1 MKKTFSILLCLLTF
15 TVFAQIDRSQQPQPG
30 PAPVIQLGEP
40 ERFTLNNGL
49 TVLIVENNKL
59 PRAAV
64 SLSLDNSPIAEGEL
78 AGVSAMT
85 AALLGKGSATIDK
98 DSFNEEVDFMGATI
112 NFGSQSASASSLSR
126 YFGRVLELMADA
138 ALHPNFTQEEFD
150 KEKDILL
157 DGIKSGEKSVTTAAR
172 RVENLLAYGKDH
184 PYGEYVS
191 KESVERVKLADVD
204 AFYKRYFLPNNAY
217 LVIVGDVDAG
227 NLKKQVKKLFGKWK
241 KKNLSTD
248 PIPDVTNVSTTQI
261 DFVNMPNA
269 VQTEVTVQNTVSLR
283 KKDADYFPLLI
294 ANGILGGGGEA
305 RLFLNLREDKGYTYG
320 SYSSMGNN
328 KYTASRFRASA
339 SVRNAVVD
347 SAVVELLYEIDR
359 MKKEVVS
366 DEELN
371 RAKAKYVGSFVR
383 AVEQP
388 STVAAYALEIETE
401 GLPDD
406 FYTTYLE
413 SVNNVTKEDIQRV
426 AQKYF
431 LVDQARIVVTG
442 KASEVLDNL
451 EKVQFNESDIS
462 VSYYDKYG
470 NVIDRPASFELP
482 DGVSAQSILVDYI
495 DAIGGQDAINAIR
508 SLEVSYNANFMGNEL
523 EAISINTAEEQKQIV
538 KMGGN
543 VLATVIVNASGAK
556 VEQMGNSMD
565 LPPEMAADMQAI
577 IGIIPELK
585 MMENESITVSG
596 IEEIDGQSAY
606 ALEMKGQS
614 TTTTTYYAVES
625 GLKLKQTTVTEIMG
639 QTQTQDSNY
648 NDYKRFGSLLIPS
661 STSVPLGPQSVD
673 ATLGYVKINGKAVDT
688 E

>member
-1 MKKTFSILLCLLTF
+1 MKKTFSILLFLLTF

-227 NLKKQVKKLFGKWK
+227 DLKKQVKKLFGKWK

-431 LVDQARIVVTG
+431 LVDQARVVVTG

-470 NVIDRPASFELP
+470 NIIDRPASFELP
-482 DGVSAQSILVDYI
+482 DGVSAQSILADYI

-565 LPPEMAADMQAI
+565 LPPEMAADMQAV

-625 GLKLKQTTVTEIMG
+625 GLKLKQTTVTEMMG

-673 ATLGYVKINGKAVDT
+673 ATLGYVKINGEAVDT

>member
-1 MKKTFSILLCLLTF
+1 MKKTFSILLLLLTF

-40 ERFTLNNGL
+40 ERFILNNGL

-172 RVENLLAYGKDH
+172 RVENLLAYGKNH

-227 NLKKQVKKLFGKWK
+227 DLKKQVKKLFGKWK

-320 SYSSMGNN
+320 SYSTMGNN

-388 STVAAYALEIETE
+388 STVAAYALEIESE

-431 LVDQARIVVTG
+431 LVDQARVIVTG

-482 DGVSAQSILVDYI
+482 DGVSAQSILADYI

-565 LPPEMAADMQAI
+565 LPPEMAADMQAV

-625 GLKLKQTTVTEIMG
+625 GLKLKQTTVTEMMG

-673 ATLGYVKINGKAVDT
+673 ATLGYVKINGEAVDT

>member
-227 NLKKQVKKLFGKWK
+227 DLKKQVKKLFGKWK

-413 SVNNVTKEDIQRV
+413 SINNVTKEDIQRV

-470 NVIDRPASFELP
+470 NVIDRPASFELA
-482 DGVSAQSILVDYI
+482 DGVSAQSILADYI

-565 LPPEMAADMQAI
+565 LPPEMAADMQAV

-625 GLKLKQTTVTEIMG
+625 GLKLKQTTVTEMMG

-673 ATLGYVKINGKAVDT
+673 ATLGYVKINGEAVDT

>member
-1 MKKTFSILLCLLTF
+1 MKKILFILTLLLTF
-15 TVFAQIDRSQQPQPG
+15 PAFAQVDRSQQPQPG

-40 ERFTLNNGL
+40 ERFTLKNGL
-49 TVLIVENNKL
+49 SVLIVENNKL
-59 PRAAV
+59 PRASV
-64 SLSLDNSPIAEGEL
+64 SLTLDNPPIAEGEM

-85 AALLGKGSATIDK
+85 AALLGKGSKKIDK
-98 DSFNEEVDFMGATI
+98 DSFNEEVDFMGASI

-126 YFGRVLELMADA
+126 YFNRVLELMSEA
-138 ALHPNFTQEEFD
+138 ALNPNFTQEEFD
-150 KEKDILL
+150 KERDIIL
-157 DGIKSGEKSVTTAAR
+157 DGIKSSEKSVTSAAR
-172 RVENLLAYGKDH
+172 RVENLLAYGKNH

-191 KESVERVKLADVD
+191 KESVEKISLADVK

-217 LVIVGDVDAG
+217 LIIVGDVDAQG
-227 NLKKQVKKLFGKWK
+227 LKEQVKKLFGKWK
-241 KKNLSTD
+241 KKDFPND
-248 PIPDVTNVSTTQI
+248 NIPEVNNVSSTQI

-269 VQTEVTVQNTVSLR
+269 VQTEVSVQNTVSLR

-320 SYSSMGNN
+320 SYSRMGNN
-328 KYTASRFRASA
+328 KYTNSRFRASA

-347 SAVVELLYEIDR
+347 SAVVELLYEINR
-359 MKKEVVS
+359 MKNEMVS
-366 DEELN
+366 DEELS

-383 AVEQP
+383 AVERP
-388 STVAAYALEIETE
+388 STVASYALEIETE
-401 GLPDD
+401 DLPDD

-413 SVNNVTKEDIQRV
+413 SVNSVTKEDIQRV

-431 LVDQARIVVTG
+431 LVDQARVVVTG

-451 EKVQFNESDIS
+451 EKVQFNGN
-462 VSYYDKYG
+462 VVPVNYYDKYG

-482 DGVSAQSILVDYI
+482 DGVSAQTILANYI
-495 DAIGGQDAINAIR
+495 DAIGGLDALNAIQT
-508 SLEVSYNANFMGNEL
+508 LEVSYNSNFMGNAL
-523 EAISINTAEEQKQIV
+523 EATSINTADEQKQII

-556 VEQMGNSMD
+556 VEQMGNNMD
-565 LPPEMAADMQAI
+565 LPPEMAADMQAA
-577 IGIIPELK
+577 IGIVPELK
-585 MMENESITVSG
+585 MMENENVTVTG
-596 IEEIDGQSAY
+596 TEEVDGQNAY

-625 GLKLKQTTVTEIMG
+625 GLKLKQTTVTEMMG
-639 QTQTQDSNY
+639 QTQTQETTYGNY
-648 NDYKRFGSLLIPS
+648 KSFGSLLIP
-661 STSVPLGPQSVD
+661 TTTTVPLGPQTVD
-673 ATLGYVKINGKAVDT
+673 ATIGDVKINGETVGA

>member
-1 MKKTFSILLCLLTF
+1 MKKTFSILLFLLTF

-227 NLKKQVKKLFGKWK
+227 DLKKQVKKLFGKWK

-431 LVDQARIVVTG
+431 LLDQARVVVTG

-482 DGVSAQSILVDYI
+482 DGVSAQSILADYI

-565 LPPEMAADMQAI
+565 LPPEMAADMQAV

-625 GLKLKQTTVTEIMG
+625 GLKLKQTTVTEMMG

-673 ATLGYVKINGKAVDT
+673 ATLGYVKINGEAVDT

>member
-1 MKKTFSILLCLLTF
+1 MKKTFSILLFLLTF

-227 NLKKQVKKLFGKWK
+227 DLKKQVKKLFGKWK

-431 LVDQARIVVTG
+431 LVDQARVVVTG

-482 DGVSAQSILVDYI
+482 DGVSAQSILADYI

-565 LPPEMAADMQAI
+565 LPPEMSADMQAVV
-577 IGIIPELK
+577 GIIPELK

-606 ALEMKGQS
+606 TLEMKGQS

-625 GLKLKQTTVTEIMG
+625 GLKLKQTTVTEMMG

-673 ATLGYVKINGKAVDT
+673 ATLGYVKINGEAVDT

>member
-1 MKKTFSILLCLLTF
+1 MKKTFSILLLLLTF
-15 TVFAQIDRSQQPQPG
+15 TAFAQLDRSQQPQPG

-40 ERFTLNNGL
+40 ERFTLKNGL

-64 SLSLDNSPIAEGEL
+64 SLSLDNAPIAEGEL
-78 AGVSAMT
+78 AGVSSMT
-85 AALLGKGSATIDK
+85 AALLGKGSTTIDK

-138 ALHPNFTQEEFD
+138 ALHPNFIQDEFD
-150 KEKDILL
+150 KERDIVL
-157 DGIKSGEKSVTTAAR
+157 DGIKSSEKSVTTAAR

-184 PYGEYVS
+184 PYGEFVS
-191 KESVERVKLADVD
+191 KESVERVSLADVD

-227 NLKKQVKKLFGKWK
+227 DLKKQVKKLFGKWK
-241 KKNLSTD
+241 KGDLSTD
-248 PIPDVTNVSTTQI
+248 AVPEVSNVSSTQI

-269 VQTEVTVQNTVSLR
+269 VQTEVSVQNTVSLR

-320 SYSSMGNN
+320 SYSRMGNN

-431 LVDQARIVVTG
+431 LVDQARVVVTG

-482 DGVSAQSILVDYI
+482 DGVSAQSILADYI
-495 DAIGGQDAINAIR
+495 DVIGGQDAINAIR

-565 LPPEMAADMQAI
+565 LPPEMAADMQAV

-625 GLKLKQTTVTEIMG
+625 GLKLKQTTVTEMMG

-648 NDYKRFGSLLIPS
+648 NDYKRFGSLLIPT
-661 STSVPLGPQSVD
+661 STSVPLGPQSVG
-673 ATLGYVKINGKAVDT
+673 ATLGTVKINGETVNP

>member
-1 MKKTFSILLCLLTF
+1 MKKTFSILLLLLTF
-15 TVFAQIDRSQQPQPG
+15 TAFAQLDRSQQPQPG

-40 ERFTLNNGL
+40 ERFTLKNGL

-64 SLSLDNSPIAEGEL
+64 SLSLDNAPIAEGEL
-78 AGVSAMT
+78 AGVSSMT
-85 AALLGKGSATIDK
+85 AALLGKGSTTIDK

-138 ALHPNFTQEEFD
+138 ALHPNFIQDEFD
-150 KEKDILL
+150 KERDIVL
-157 DGIKSGEKSVTTAAR
+157 DGIKSSEKSVTTAAR

-184 PYGEYVS
+184 PYGEFVS
-191 KESVERVKLADVD
+191 KESVERVSLADVD

-227 NLKKQVKKLFGKWK
+227 DLKKQVKKLFGKWK
-241 KKNLSTD
+241 KGDLSTD
-248 PIPDVTNVSTTQI
+248 AVPEVSNVSSTQI

-269 VQTEVTVQNTVSLR
+269 VQTEVSVQNTVSLR

-320 SYSSMGNN
+320 SYSRMGNN

-401 GLPDD
+401 NLTDD

-413 SVNNVTKEDIQRV
+413 SINNVTKEDIQRV

-431 LVDQARIVVTG
+431 LVDQARVVVTG

-451 EKVQFNESDIS
+451 EKVQFNGSAIP

-482 DGVSAQSILVDYI
+482 DGVSAQSILANYI
-495 DAIGGQDAINAIR
+495 NAIGGQDAINAIR
-508 SLEVSYNANFMGNEL
+508 SLEVSYNANFMGSEL
-523 EAISINTAEEQKQIV
+523 EAILINNAEEQKQIV

-565 LPPEMAADMQAI
+565 LPPEMAADMQAV
-577 IGIIPELK
+577 IGVIPELK
-585 MMENESITVSG
+585 MMENESITVSS
-596 IEEIDGQSAY
+596 IEEIDGQNAY

-625 GLKLKQTTVTEIMG
+625 GLKLKQTTVTEMMG

-648 NDYKRFGSLLIPS
+648 NDYKRFGSLLIPT

-673 ATLGYVKINGKAVDT
+673 ATLGTVKINGETVNP

>member
-1 MKKTFSILLCLLTF
+1 MKKILFILTLMLTF
-15 TVFAQIDRSQQPQPG
+15 PAFAQVDRSQQPQPG

-40 ERFTLNNGL
+40 ERFTLKNGL
-49 TVLIVENNKL
+49 SVLIVENNKL
-59 PRAAV
+59 PRASV
-64 SLSLDNSPIAEGEL
+64 SLTLDNPPIAEGEM

-85 AALLGKGSATIDK
+85 AALLGKGSKKIDK
-98 DSFNEEVDFMGATI
+98 DSFNEEVDFMGASI

-126 YFGRVLELMADA
+126 YFNRVLELMSEA
-138 ALHPNFTQEEFD
+138 ALNPNFTQEEFD
-150 KEKDILL
+150 KERDIIL
-157 DGIKSGEKSVTTAAR
+157 DGIKSSEKSVTSAAR
-172 RVENLLAYGKDH
+172 RVENLLAYGKNH

-191 KESVERVKLADVD
+191 KESVEKISLADVK

-217 LVIVGDVDAG
+217 LIIVGDVDAQG
-227 NLKKQVKKLFGKWK
+227 LKEQVKKLFGKWK
-241 KKNLSTD
+241 KKDFPND
-248 PIPDVTNVSTTQI
+248 NIPEVNNVSSTQI

-269 VQTEVTVQNTVSLR
+269 VQTEVSVQNTVSLR

-320 SYSSMGNN
+320 SYSRMGNN
-328 KYTASRFRASA
+328 KYTNSRFRASA

-347 SAVVELLYEIDR
+347 SAVVELLYEINR
-359 MKKEVVS
+359 MKNEMVS
-366 DEELN
+366 DEELS

-383 AVEQP
+383 AVERP
-388 STVAAYALEIETE
+388 STVASYALEIETE
-401 GLPDD
+401 DLPDD

-413 SVNNVTKEDIQRV
+413 SVNSVTKEDIQRV

-431 LVDQARIVVTG
+431 LVDQARVVVTG

-451 EKVQFNESDIS
+451 EKVQFNGN
-462 VSYYDKYG
+462 VVPVNYYDKYG

-482 DGVSAQSILVDYI
+482 DGVSAQTILANYI
-495 DAIGGQDAINAIR
+495 DAIGGLDALNAIQT
-508 SLEVSYNANFMGNEL
+508 LEVSYNANFMGNAL
-523 EAISINTAEEQKQIV
+523 EASSINTADEQKQII

-556 VEQMGNSMD
+556 VEQMGNNMD
-565 LPPEMAADMQAI
+565 LPPEMAADMQAA
-577 IGIIPELK
+577 IGIVPELK
-585 MMENESITVSG
+585 MMENENVTVTG
-596 IEEIDGQSAY
+596 TEEVDGQNAY

-625 GLKLKQTTVTEIMG
+625 GLKLKQTTVTEMMG
-639 QTQTQDSNY
+639 QTQTQETTYGNY
-648 NDYKRFGSLLIPS
+648 KSFGSLLIP
-661 STSVPLGPQSVD
+661 TTTTVPLGPQTVD
-673 ATLGYVKINGKAVDT
+673 ATIGDVKINGETVSA

>member
-1 MKKTFSILLCLLTF
+1 MKKTFSILLFLLTF

-227 NLKKQVKKLFGKWK
+227 DLKKQVKKLFGKWK

-283 KKDADYFPLLI
+283 KKDTDYFPLLI

-431 LVDQARIVVTG
+431 LVDQARVVVTG

-482 DGVSAQSILVDYI
+482 DGVSAQSILADYI

-565 LPPEMAADMQAI
+565 LPPEMAADMQAV

-625 GLKLKQTTVTEIMG
+625 GLKLKQTTVTEMMG

-673 ATLGYVKINGKAVDT
+673 ATLGYVKINGEAVDT

>member
-1 MKKTFSILLCLLTF
+1 MKKTFSILLFLLTF

-431 LVDQARIVVTG
+431 LVDQARVVVTG

-482 DGVSAQSILVDYI
+482 DGVSAQSILADYI

-565 LPPEMAADMQAI
+565 LPPEMAADMQAV

-625 GLKLKQTTVTEIMG
+625 GLKLKQTTVTEMMG

-673 ATLGYVKINGKAVDT
+673 ATLGYIKINGEAVDT

>member
-1 MKKTFSILLCLLTF
+1 MKKTFSILLFLLTF

-98 DSFNEEVDFMGATI
+98 DNFNEEVDFMGATI

-227 NLKKQVKKLFGKWK
+227 DLKKQVKKLFGKWK

-431 LVDQARIVVTG
+431 LVDQARVVVTG

-482 DGVSAQSILVDYI
+482 DGVSAQSILADYI

-565 LPPEMAADMQAI
+565 LPPEMAADMQAV

-625 GLKLKQTTVTEIMG
+625 GLKLKQTTVTEMMG

-673 ATLGYVKINGKAVDT
+673 ATLGYVKINGEAVDT

>member
-15 TVFAQIDRSQQPQPG
+15 TVFAQIDRSQQPQTG

-227 NLKKQVKKLFGKWK
+227 DLKKQVKKLFGKWK

-482 DGVSAQSILVDYI
+482 DGVSAQSILADYI

-565 LPPEMAADMQAI
+565 LPPEMAADMQAV

-596 IEEIDGQSAY
+596 VEEIDGQSAY

-625 GLKLKQTTVTEIMG
+625 GLKLKQTTVTEMMG

-673 ATLGYVKINGKAVDT
+673 ATLGYVKINGEAVDT

>member
-1 MKKTFSILLCLLTF
+1 MKKTFSIFLLLLTF
-15 TVFAQIDRSQQPQPG
+15 TAFAQVDRSQQPLPG
-30 PAPVIQLGEP
+30 PAPAIQLGEP
-40 ERFTLNNGL
+40 ERFSLKNGL

-59 PRAAV
+59 PRASV
-64 SLSLDNSPIAEGEL
+64 SLSLDNPPITEGEI

-85 AALLGKGSATIDK
+85 SALLGKGSKKTDK

-126 YFGRVLELMADA
+126 YFSRVLELMADA
-138 ALHPNFTQEEFD
+138 ALHPNFTQQEFE
-150 KEKDILL
+150 KERDILL
-157 DGIKSGEKSVTTAAR
+157 DGIKSGEKSVTNAAR
-172 RVENLLAYGKDH
+172 RVENLLAFGKSH
-184 PYGEYVS
+184 PYGEFIS
-191 KESVERVKLADVD
+191 KESVEKISLGDVKS
-204 AFYKRYFLPNNAY
+204 FYKRYFLPNNAY
-217 LVIVGDVDAG
+217 LIVVGDVETEK
-227 NLKKQVKKLFGKWK
+227 LKEQVKKLFGKWK
-241 KKNLSTD
+241 KKDFPNID
-248 PIPDVTNVSTTQI
+248 IPEVNNASSTQI

-269 VQTEVTVQNTVSLR
+269 VQTEVSVQNTVSLR

-320 SYSSMGNN
+320 SYSRMGNN
-328 KYTASRFRASA
+328 KFTDSRFLASA

-347 SAVVELLYEIDR
+347 SAVVELLYEVDR
-359 MKKEVVS
+359 MRNEVVS

-388 STVAAYALEIETE
+388 STVASYALEIETE
-401 GLPDD
+401 DLPDD

-413 SVNNVTKEDIQRV
+413 SINSVTKEDIQRV

-431 LVDQARIVVTG
+431 LVNQARVVVTG

-451 EKVQFNESDIS
+451 EKVQFNGNVVP

-482 DGVSAQSILVDYI
+482 DGVSAQSILANYI
-495 DAIGGQDAINAIR
+495 DAIGGLDALNVIQT
-508 SLEVSYNANFMGNEL
+508 LEVSYNANFMGNAL
-523 EAISINTAEEQKQIV
+523 EATSINTADEQKQIV

-543 VLATVIVNASGAK
+543 VLATVTVNADGAK
-556 VEQMGNSMD
+556 VDQMGNSMD
-565 LPPEMAADMQAI
+565 LPSEMAADMQAL
-577 IGIIPELK
+577 IGIVPELK
-585 MMENESITVSG
+585 MMENENVTVIG
-596 IEEIDGQSAY
+596 IEEVDGQDAY

-625 GLKLKQTTVTEIMG
+625 GLKLKQTSVTEMMG
-639 QTQTQDSNY
+639 QTQTQDSTY
-648 NDYKRFGSLLIPS
+648 GDYKRFGSLLIPTT
-661 STSVPLGPQSVD
+661 TSVPLGPQAVD
-673 ATLGYVKINGKAVDT
+673 ATIGNVKINGETVST

>member
-1 MKKTFSILLCLLTF
+1 MKKTFSILLFLLTF

-40 ERFTLNNGL
+40 EHFTLNNGL

-227 NLKKQVKKLFGKWK
+227 DLKKQVKKLFGKWK

-320 SYSSMGNN
+320 SYSRMGNN

-431 LVDQARIVVTG
+431 LVDQARVVVTG

-482 DGVSAQSILVDYI
+482 DGVSAQSILADYI

-523 EAISINTAEEQKQIV
+523 EAILINTAEEQKQIV

-565 LPPEMAADMQAI
+565 LPPEMAADMQAV

-596 IEEIDGQSAY
+596 IEEIDDQSAY

-625 GLKLKQTTVTEIMG
+625 GLKLKQTTVTEMMG

-661 STSVPLGPQSVD
+661 STSVPLGPQSID
-673 ATLGYVKINGKAVDT
+673 ATLGYVKINGEAVDT

>member
-227 NLKKQVKKLFGKWK
+227 DLKKQVKKLFGKWK

-401 GLPDD
+401 DLPED

-413 SVNNVTKEDIQRV
+413 SINNVTKDDIQRV

-431 LVDQARIVVTG
+431 LVDQARVVVTG

-451 EKVQFNESDIS
+451 EKVQFNGSAIP

-470 NVIDRPASFELP
+470 NIIDRPASFDLP
-482 DGVSAQSILVDYI
+482 DGVSAQSILADYI

-523 EAISINTAEEQKQIV
+523 EAISINNAEEQKQIV

-565 LPPEMAADMQAI
+565 LPPEMAADMQAV

-596 IEEIDGQSAY
+596 VEEIDGQSAY

-625 GLKLKQTTVTEIMG
+625 GLKLKQTTVTEMMG

-673 ATLGYVKINGKAVDT
+673 ATLGYVKINGEAVDT

>member
-227 NLKKQVKKLFGKWK
+227 DLKKQVKKLFGKWK

-482 DGVSAQSILVDYI
+482 DGVSAQSILADYI

-565 LPPEMAADMQAI
+565 LPPEMAADMQAV

-625 GLKLKQTTVTEIMG
+625 GLKLKQTTVTEMMG

-673 ATLGYVKINGKAVDT
+673 ATLGYVKINGEAVDT

>member
-227 NLKKQVKKLFGKWK
+227 DLKKQVKKLFGKWK

-248 PIPDVTNVSTTQI
+248 PIPDVINVSTTQI

-269 VQTEVTVQNTVSLR
+269 VQTEVTVQNTVSVR

-482 DGVSAQSILVDYI
+482 DGVSAQSILADYI

-565 LPPEMAADMQAI
+565 LPPEMAADMQAV

-596 IEEIDGQSAY
+596 VEEIDGQSAY

-625 GLKLKQTTVTEIMG
+625 GLKLKQTTVTEMMG

-648 NDYKRFGSLLIPS
+648 NDYKRFVSLLIPS

-673 ATLGYVKINGKAVDT
+673 ATLGYVKINGEAVDT

>member
-227 NLKKQVKKLFGKWK
+227 DLKKQVKKLFGKWK

-482 DGVSAQSILVDYI
+482 DGVSAQSILADYI
-495 DAIGGQDAINAIR
+495 DSIGGQDAINAIR
-508 SLEVSYNANFMGNEL
+508 SLEVSYNATFMGNEL
-523 EAISINTAEEQKQIV
+523 EAISINTADEQKQII

-543 VLATVIVNASGAK
+543 VLAIVTVDASGAK

-565 LPPEMAADMQAI
+565 LPPEMAADMQAV

-596 IEEIDGQSAY
+596 IEEIDGQNAY

-625 GLKLKQTTVTEIMG
+625 GLKLKQTTVTEMMG

-673 ATLGYVKINGKAVDT
+673 ATLGYVKINGEAVDT

>member
-1 MKKTFSILLCLLTF
+1 MKKILFILTLMLTF
-15 TVFAQIDRSQQPQPG
+15 PAFAQVDRSQQPQPG

-40 ERFTLNNGL
+40 ERFTLKNGL
-49 TVLIVENNKL
+49 SVLIVENNKL
-59 PRAAV
+59 PRASV
-64 SLSLDNSPIAEGEL
+64 SLTLDNPPIAEGEM

-85 AALLGKGSATIDK
+85 AALLGKGSKKIDK
-98 DSFNEEVDFMGATI
+98 DSFNEEVDFMGASI

-126 YFGRVLELMADA
+126 YFNRVLELMSEA
-138 ALHPNFTQEEFD
+138 ALNPNFTQEEFD
-150 KEKDILL
+150 KERDIIL
-157 DGIKSGEKSVTTAAR
+157 DGIKSSEKSVTSAAR
-172 RVENLLAYGKDH
+172 RVENLLAYGKNH

-191 KESVERVKLADVD
+191 KESVEKISLADVK

-217 LVIVGDVDAG
+217 LIIVGDVDAQG
-227 NLKKQVKKLFGKWK
+227 LKEQVKKLFGKWK
-241 KKNLSTD
+241 KKDFPNIN
-248 PIPDVTNVSTTQI
+248 IPEVNNVSSTQI

-269 VQTEVTVQNTVSLR
+269 VQTEVSVQNTVSLR

-320 SYSSMGNN
+320 SYSRIGNN
-328 KYTASRFRASA
+328 KYTNSRFRASA

-347 SAVVELLYEIDR
+347 SAVVELLYEINR
-359 MKKEVVS
+359 MKNEMVS
-366 DEELN
+366 DEELS

-383 AVEQP
+383 AVERP
-388 STVAAYALEIETE
+388 STVASYALEIETE
-401 GLPDD
+401 DLPDD

-413 SVNNVTKEDIQRV
+413 SVNSVTKEDIQRV

-431 LVDQARIVVTG
+431 LVDQARVVVTG

-451 EKVQFNESDIS
+451 EKVQFNGN
-462 VSYYDKYG
+462 VVPVNYYDKYG

-482 DGVSAQSILVDYI
+482 DGVSAQTILANYI
-495 DAIGGQDAINAIR
+495 DAIGGLDALNAIQT
-508 SLEVSYNANFMGNEL
+508 LEVSYNANFMGNAL
-523 EAISINTAEEQKQIV
+523 EATSINTADEQKQII

-556 VEQMGNSMD
+556 VEQMGNNMD
-565 LPPEMAADMQAI
+565 LPPEMAADMQAA
-577 IGIIPELK
+577 IGIVPELK
-585 MMENESITVSG
+585 MMENENVTVTG
-596 IEEIDGQSAY
+596 TEEVDGQNAY

-625 GLKLKQTTVTEIMG
+625 GLKLKQTTVTEMMG
-639 QTQTQDSNY
+639 QTQTQETTYGNY
-648 NDYKRFGSLLIPS
+648 KSFGSLLIP
-661 STSVPLGPQSVD
+661 TTTTVPLGPQTVD
-673 ATLGYVKINGKAVDT
+673 ATIGDVKINGETVSA

>member
-366 DEELN
+366 DDELN

-482 DGVSAQSILVDYI
+482 DGVSAQSILADYI

-565 LPPEMAADMQAI
+565 LPPEMAADMQAV

-625 GLKLKQTTVTEIMG
+625 GLKLKQTTVTEMMG

-673 ATLGYVKINGKAVDT
+673 ATLGYVKINGEAVDT

>member
-1 MKKTFSILLCLLTF
+1 MKKILFILTLLLTF
-15 TVFAQIDRSQQPQPG
+15 PAFAQVDRSQQPQPG

-40 ERFTLNNGL
+40 ERFTLKNGL
-49 TVLIVENNKL
+49 SVLIVENNKL
-59 PRAAV
+59 PRASV
-64 SLSLDNSPIAEGEL
+64 SLTLDNPPIAEGEM

-85 AALLGKGSATIDK
+85 AALLGKGSKKIDK
-98 DSFNEEVDFMGATI
+98 DSFNEEVDFMGASI

-126 YFGRVLELMADA
+126 YFNRVLELMSEA
-138 ALHPNFTQEEFD
+138 ALNPNFTQEEFD
-150 KEKDILL
+150 KERDIIL
-157 DGIKSGEKSVTTAAR
+157 DGIKSSEKSVTSAAR
-172 RVENLLAYGKDH
+172 RVENFLAYGKNH

-191 KESVERVKLADVD
+191 KESVEKISLADVK

-217 LVIVGDVDAG
+217 LIIVGDVDAQG
-227 NLKKQVKKLFGKWK
+227 LKEQVKKLFGKWK
-241 KKNLSTD
+241 KKDFPND
-248 PIPDVTNVSTTQI
+248 NIPEVNNVSSTQI

-269 VQTEVTVQNTVSLR
+269 VQTEVSVQNTVSLR

-320 SYSSMGNN
+320 SYSRMGNN
-328 KYTASRFRASA
+328 KYTNSRFRASA

-347 SAVVELLYEIDR
+347 SAVVELLYEINR
-359 MKKEVVS
+359 MKNEMVS
-366 DEELN
+366 DEELS

-383 AVEQP
+383 AVERP
-388 STVAAYALEIETE
+388 STVASYALEIETE
-401 GLPDD
+401 DLPDD

-413 SVNNVTKEDIQRV
+413 SVNSVTKEDIQRV

-431 LVDQARIVVTG
+431 LVDQARVVVTG

-451 EKVQFNESDIS
+451 EKVQFNGN
-462 VSYYDKYG
+462 VVPVNYYDKYG

-482 DGVSAQSILVDYI
+482 DGVSAQTILANYI
-495 DAIGGQDAINAIR
+495 DAIGGLDALNAIQT
-508 SLEVSYNANFMGNEL
+508 LEVSYNANFMGNAL
-523 EAISINTAEEQKQIV
+523 EATSINTADEQKQII

-565 LPPEMAADMQAI
+565 LPPEMAADMQAA
-577 IGIIPELK
+577 IGIVPELK
-585 MMENESITVSG
+585 MMENENVTVTG
-596 IEEIDGQSAY
+596 TEEVDGQNAY

-625 GLKLKQTTVTEIMG
+625 GLKLKQTTVTEMMG
-639 QTQTQDSNY
+639 QTQTQETTYGNY
-648 NDYKRFGSLLIPS
+648 KSFGSLLIP
-661 STSVPLGPQSVD
+661 TTTTVPLGPQTVD
-673 ATLGYVKINGKAVDT
+673 ATIGDVKINGETVSA

>member
-227 NLKKQVKKLFGKWK
+227 DLKKQVKKLFGKWK

-248 PIPDVTNVSTTQI
+248 PIPDVINVSTTQI

-482 DGVSAQSILVDYI
+482 DGVSAQSILADYI

-565 LPPEMAADMQAI
+565 LPPEMAADMQAV

-596 IEEIDGQSAY
+596 VEEIDGQSAY

-625 GLKLKQTTVTEIMG
+625 GLKLKQTTVTEMMG

-648 NDYKRFGSLLIPS
+648 NDYKRFVSLLIPS

-673 ATLGYVKINGKAVDT
+673 ATLGYVKINGEAVDT

>member
-1 MKKTFSILLCLLTF
+1 MKKTFSILLLLLTF
-15 TVFAQIDRSQQPQPG
+15 TAFAQVDRSQQPQPG

-40 ERFTLNNGL
+40 ERFTLKNGL

-64 SLSLDNSPIAEGEL
+64 SLSLDNAPIAEGEL
-78 AGVSAMT
+78 AGVSSMT
-85 AALLGKGSATIDK
+85 AALLGKGSTTIDK
-98 DSFNEEVDFMGATI
+98 DNFNEEVDFMGATI
-112 NFGSQSASASSLSR
+112 NFGAQSASASSLSR

-138 ALHPNFTQEEFD
+138 ALHPNFIQDEFD
-150 KEKDILL
+150 KERDIVL
-157 DGIKSGEKSVTTAAR
+157 DGIKSSEKSVTTAAR

-184 PYGEYVS
+184 PYGEFVS
-191 KESVERVKLADVD
+191 KESVERVSLADVD

-227 NLKKQVKKLFGKWK
+227 DLKKQVKKLFGKWK
-241 KKNLSTD
+241 KGDLSTD
-248 PIPDVTNVSTTQI
+248 AIPEVSNVNSTQI

-269 VQTEVTVQNTVSLR
+269 VQTEVSVQNTVSLR

-320 SYSSMGNN
+320 SYSRMGNN

-413 SVNNVTKEDIQRV
+413 SINNVSKEDIQRV

-431 LVDQARIVVTG
+431 LVDQARVVVTG

-451 EKVQFNESDIS
+451 EKVQFNGSAIP
-462 VSYYDKYG
+462 VSYYDKYS

-482 DGVSAQSILVDYI
+482 DGVSAQSILANYI

-565 LPPEMAADMQAI
+565 LPPEMAADMQAV
-577 IGIIPELK
+577 IGVIPELK
-585 MMENESITVSG
+585 MMENESITVSS
-596 IEEIDGQSAY
+596 IEEIDGQNAY

-625 GLKLKQTTVTEIMG
+625 GLKLKQTTVTQMMG

-648 NDYKRFGSLLIPS
+648 NDYKRFVSLLIPT

-673 ATLGYVKINGKAVDT
+673 ATLGSVKINGETVNP

>member
-227 NLKKQVKKLFGKWK
+227 DLKKQVKKLFGKWK

-431 LVDQARIVVTG
+431 LVDQARVVVTG

-470 NVIDRPASFELP
+470 NVIDRPASFELA
-482 DGVSAQSILVDYI
+482 DGVSAQSILADYI

-565 LPPEMAADMQAI
+565 LPPEMAADMQAV

-625 GLKLKQTTVTEIMG
+625 GLKLKQTTVTEMMG

-673 ATLGYVKINGKAVDT
+673 ATLGYVKINGEAVDT

>member
-1 MKKTFSILLCLLTF
+1 MKKILFILTLLLTF
-15 TVFAQIDRSQQPQPG
+15 PAFAQVDRSQQPQPG

-40 ERFTLNNGL
+40 ERFTLKNGL
-49 TVLIVENNKL
+49 SVLIVENNKL
-59 PRAAV
+59 PRASV
-64 SLSLDNSPIAEGEL
+64 SLTLDNPPIAEGEM

-85 AALLGKGSATIDK
+85 AALLGKGSKKIDK
-98 DSFNEEVDFMGATI
+98 DSFNEEVDFMGASI

-126 YFGRVLELMADA
+126 YFNRVLELMSEA
-138 ALHPNFTQEEFD
+138 ALNPNFTQEEFD
-150 KEKDILL
+150 KERDIIL
-157 DGIKSGEKSVTTAAR
+157 DGIKSSEKSVTSAAR
-172 RVENLLAYGKDH
+172 RVENLLAYGKNH

-191 KESVERVKLADVD
+191 KESVEKISLADVK

-217 LVIVGDVDAG
+217 LIIVGDVDAQG
-227 NLKKQVKKLFGKWK
+227 LKEQVKKLFGKWK
-241 KKNLSTD
+241 KKDFPND
-248 PIPDVTNVSTTQI
+248 NIPEVNNVSSTQI

-269 VQTEVTVQNTVSLR
+269 VQTEVSVQNTVSLR

-320 SYSSMGNN
+320 SYSRMGNN
-328 KYTASRFRASA
+328 KYTNSRFRASA

-347 SAVVELLYEIDR
+347 SAVVELLYEINR
-359 MKKEVVS
+359 MKNEMVS
-366 DEELN
+366 DEELS

-383 AVEQP
+383 AVERP
-388 STVAAYALEIETE
+388 STVASYALEIETE
-401 GLPDD
+401 DLPDD

-413 SVNNVTKEDIQRV
+413 SVNSVTKEDIQRV

-431 LVDQARIVVTG
+431 LVDQARVVVTG

-451 EKVQFNESDIS
+451 EKVQFNGN
-462 VSYYDKYG
+462 VVPVNYYDKYG

-482 DGVSAQSILVDYI
+482 DGVSAQTILANYI
-495 DAIGGQDAINAIR
+495 DAIGGLDALNAIQT
-508 SLEVSYNANFMGNEL
+508 LEVSYNANFMGNAL
-523 EAISINTAEEQKQIV
+523 EATSINTADEQKQII

-565 LPPEMAADMQAI
+565 LPPEMAADMQAA
-577 IGIIPELK
+577 IGIVPELK
-585 MMENESITVSG
+585 MMENENVTVTG
-596 IEEIDGQSAY
+596 TEEVDGQNAY

-625 GLKLKQTTVTEIMG
+625 GLKLKQTTVTEMMG
-639 QTQTQDSNY
+639 QTQTQETTYGNY
-648 NDYKRFGSLLIPS
+648 KSFGSLLIP
-661 STSVPLGPQSVD
+661 TTTTVPLGPQTVD
-673 ATLGYVKINGKAVDT
+673 ATIGDVKINGETVSA

>member
-1 MKKTFSILLCLLTF
+1 MNKILYTLTLLLSF
-15 TVFAQIDRSQQPQPG
+15 PAFAQVDRSQQPQPG

-40 ERFTLNNGL
+40 DRFTLKNGL
-49 TVLIVENNKL
+49 KVLIVENNKL
-59 PRAAV
+59 PRASV
-64 SLSLDNSPIAEGEL
+64 TLSLDNPPIAEGEL

-85 AALLGKGSATIDK
+85 AALLGKGSKKIDK

-126 YFGRVLELMADA
+126 YFSRVLELMADA
-138 ALHPNFTQEEFD
+138 ALHPNFTQQEFE
-150 KEKDILL
+150 KERDILL
-157 DGIKSGEKSVTTAAR
+157 DGIKSGEKSVTNAAR
-172 RVENLLAYGKDH
+172 RVENLLAFGKSH
-184 PYGEYVS
+184 PYGEFIS
-191 KESVERVKLADVD
+191 KESVEKISLGDVKS
-204 AFYKRYFLPNNAY
+204 FYKRYFLPNNAY
-217 LVIVGDVDAG
+217 LIVVGDVETEK
-227 NLKKQVKKLFGKWK
+227 LKEQVKKLFGKWK
-241 KKNLSTD
+241 KKDFPNID
-248 PIPDVTNVSTTQI
+248 IPEVNNASSTQI

-269 VQTEVTVQNTVSLR
+269 VQTEVSVQNTVSLR

-320 SYSSMGNN
+320 SYSRMGNN
-328 KYTASRFRASA
+328 KFTDSRFLASA

-347 SAVVELLYEIDR
+347 SAVVELLYEVDR
-359 MKKEVVS
+359 MRNEVVS

-388 STVAAYALEIETE
+388 STVASYALEIETE
-401 GLPDD
+401 DLPDD

-413 SVNNVTKEDIQRV
+413 SINSVTKEDIQRV

-431 LVDQARIVVTG
+431 LVNQARVVVTG

-451 EKVQFNESDIS
+451 EKVQFNGNVVP

-482 DGVSAQSILVDYI
+482 DGVSAQSILANYI
-495 DAIGGQDAINAIR
+495 DAIGGLDALNVIQT
-508 SLEVSYNANFMGNEL
+508 LEVSYNANFMGNAL
-523 EAISINTAEEQKQIV
+523 EATSINTADEQKQIV

-543 VLATVIVNASGAK
+543 VLATVTVNADGAK
-556 VEQMGNSMD
+556 VDQMGNSMD
-565 LPPEMAADMQAI
+565 LPSEMAADMQAL
-577 IGIIPELK
+577 IGIVPELK
-585 MMENESITVSG
+585 MMENENVTVIG
-596 IEEIDGQSAY
+596 IEEVDGQDAY

-625 GLKLKQTTVTEIMG
+625 GLKLKQTSVTEMMG
-639 QTQTQDSNY
+639 QTQKQDSTY
-648 NDYKRFGSLLIPS
+648 GDYKRFGSLLIPTT
-661 STSVPLGPQSVD
+661 TSVPLGPQAVD
-673 ATLGYVKINGKAVDT
+673 ATIGNVKINGETVST

>member
-1 MKKTFSILLCLLTF
+1 MKKILFILTLLLTF
-15 TVFAQIDRSQQPQPG
+15 PAFAQVDRSQQPQPG

-40 ERFTLNNGL
+40 ERFTLKNGL
-49 TVLIVENNKL
+49 SVLIVENNKL
-59 PRAAV
+59 PRASV
-64 SLSLDNSPIAEGEL
+64 SLTLDNPPIAEGEM

-85 AALLGKGSATIDK
+85 AALLGKGSKKIDK
-98 DSFNEEVDFMGATI
+98 DSFNEEVDFMGASI

-126 YFGRVLELMADA
+126 YFNRVLELMSEA
-138 ALHPNFTQEEFD
+138 ALNPNFTQEEFD
-150 KEKDILL
+150 KERDIIL
-157 DGIKSGEKSVTTAAR
+157 DGIKSSEKSVTSAAR
-172 RVENLLAYGKDH
+172 RVENLLAYGKNH

-191 KESVERVKLADVD
+191 KESVEKISLADVK

-217 LVIVGDVDAG
+217 LIIVGDVDVQG
-227 NLKKQVKKLFGKWK
+227 LKEQVKKLFGKWK
-241 KKNLSTD
+241 KKDFPND
-248 PIPDVTNVSTTQI
+248 NIPEVNNVSSTQI

-269 VQTEVTVQNTVSLR
+269 VQTEVSVQNTVSLR

-320 SYSSMGNN
+320 SYSRMGNN
-328 KYTASRFRASA
+328 KYTNSRFRASA

-347 SAVVELLYEIDR
+347 SAVVELLYEINR
-359 MKKEVVS
+359 MKNEMVS
-366 DEELN
+366 DEELS

-383 AVEQP
+383 AVERP
-388 STVAAYALEIETE
+388 STVASYALEIETE
-401 GLPDD
+401 DLPDD

-413 SVNNVTKEDIQRV
+413 SVNSVTKEDIQRV

-431 LVDQARIVVTG
+431 LVDQARVVVTG

-451 EKVQFNESDIS
+451 EKVQFNGN
-462 VSYYDKYG
+462 VVPVNYYDKYG

-482 DGVSAQSILVDYI
+482 DGVSAQTILANYI
-495 DAIGGQDAINAIR
+495 DAIGGLDALNAIQT
-508 SLEVSYNANFMGNEL
+508 LEVSYNANFMGNAL
-523 EAISINTAEEQKQIV
+523 EATSINTADEQKQII

-565 LPPEMAADMQAI
+565 LPPEMAADMQAA
-577 IGIIPELK
+577 IGIVPELK
-585 MMENESITVSG
+585 MVENENVTVTG
-596 IEEIDGQSAY
+596 TEEVDGQNAY

-625 GLKLKQTTVTEIMG
+625 GLKLKQTTVTEMMG
-639 QTQTQDSNY
+639 QTQTQETTYGNY
-648 NDYKRFGSLLIPS
+648 KSFGSLLIP
-661 STSVPLGPQSVD
+661 TTTTVPLGPQTVD
-673 ATLGYVKINGKAVDT
+673 ATIGDVKINGETVSA

>member
-1 MKKTFSILLCLLTF
+1 MKKTFSILLFLLTF

-227 NLKKQVKKLFGKWK
+227 DLKKQVKKLFGKWK

-401 GLPDD
+401 DLPED

-413 SVNNVTKEDIQRV
+413 SINNVTKDDIQRV

-431 LVDQARIVVTG
+431 LVDQARVVVTG

-451 EKVQFNESDIS
+451 EKVQFNGSAIP

-482 DGVSAQSILVDYI
+482 DGVSAQSILADYI

-565 LPPEMAADMQAI
+565 LPPEMAADMQAV

-625 GLKLKQTTVTEIMG
+625 GLKLKQTTVTEMMG

-673 ATLGYVKINGKAVDT
+673 ATLGYVKINGEAIDT

>member
-1 MKKTFSILLCLLTF
+1 MKKTFSILLFLLTF

-227 NLKKQVKKLFGKWK
+227 DLKKQVKKLFGKWK

-431 LVDQARIVVTG
+431 LVDQARVVVTG

-482 DGVSAQSILVDYI
+482 DGVSAQSILADYI
-495 DAIGGQDAINAIR
+495 DVIGGQDAINAIR

-565 LPPEMAADMQAI
+565 LPPEMAADMQAV

-625 GLKLKQTTVTEIMG
+625 GLKLKQTTVTEMMG

-673 ATLGYVKINGKAVDT
+673 ATLGYVKINGEAVDT

>member
-482 DGVSAQSILVDYI
+482 NGVSAQSILADYI

-625 GLKLKQTTVTEIMG
+625 GLKLKQTTVTEMMG

-673 ATLGYVKINGKAVDT
+673 ATLGYVKINGEAVDT

>member
-1 MKKTFSILLCLLTF
+1 MKKILFILTLLLTF
-15 TVFAQIDRSQQPQPG
+15 PAFAQVDRSQQPQPG

-40 ERFTLNNGL
+40 ERFTLKNGL
-49 TVLIVENNKL
+49 SVLIVENNKL
-59 PRAAV
+59 PRASV
-64 SLSLDNSPIAEGEL
+64 SLTLDNPPIAEGEM

-85 AALLGKGSATIDK
+85 AALLGKGSKKIDK
-98 DSFNEEVDFMGATI
+98 DSFNEEVDFMGASI

-126 YFGRVLELMADA
+126 YFNRVLELMAEA
-138 ALHPNFTQEEFD
+138 ALHPNFTKEEFN
-150 KEKDILL
+150 KERDILL
-157 DGIKSGEKSVTTAAR
+157 DGIKSSEKSVTSAAR
-172 RVENLLAYGKDH
+172 RVENLLAYGKNH

-191 KESVERVKLADVD
+191 KESVEKISLADVK

-217 LVIVGDVDAG
+217 LIIVGDVDG
-227 NLKKQVKKLFGKWK
+227 QGLKEQVKKLFGKWK
-241 KKNLSTD
+241 KKD
-248 PIPDVTNVSTTQI
+248 FPIDNIPEVNNVNSTQI

-269 VQTEVTVQNTVSLR
+269 VQTEVSVQNTVSLR

-320 SYSSMGNN
+320 SYSRIGNN
-328 KYTASRFRASA
+328 KYTNSRFRASA

-347 SAVVELLYEIDR
+347 SAVVELLYEINR
-359 MKKEVVS
+359 MKNEMVS
-366 DEELN
+366 DEELS

-383 AVEQP
+383 AVERP
-388 STVAAYALEIETE
+388 STVASYALEIETE
-401 GLPDD
+401 DLPDD

-413 SVNNVTKEDIQRV
+413 SVNSVTKEDIQRV

-431 LVDQARIVVTG
+431 LVDQARVIVTG

-451 EKVQFNESDIS
+451 EKVQFNGN
-462 VSYYDKYG
+462 VVPVNYYDKYG

-482 DGVSAQSILVDYI
+482 DGVSAQTILANYI
-495 DAIGGQDAINAIR
+495 DAIGGLDALNTIQT
-508 SLEVSYNANFMGNEL
+508 LEVSYNANFMGNAL
-523 EAISINTAEEQKQIV
+523 EATSINTADEQKQII

-565 LPPEMAADMQAI
+565 LPPEMAADMQAA
-577 IGIIPELK
+577 IGIVPELK
-585 MMENESITVSG
+585 MMENENVTVTG
-596 IEEIDGQSAY
+596 TEEVDGQNVY

-625 GLKLKQTTVTEIMG
+625 GLKLKQTTVTEMMG
-639 QTQTQDSNY
+639 QTQTQETTYGNY
-648 NDYKRFGSLLIPS
+648 KSFGSLLIP
-661 STSVPLGPQSVD
+661 TTTTVPLGPQAVD
-673 ATLGYVKINGKAVDT
+673 ATIGDVKINGETVSA

>member
-1 MKKTFSILLCLLTF
+1 MKKTISIILLLLTF
-15 TVFAQIDRSQQPQPG
+15 TAFAQVDRSQQPKPG

-40 ERFTLNNGL
+40 ESFTLKNGL

-59 PRAAV
+59 PRATV
-64 SLSLDNSPIAEGEL
+64 SLSLDNAPITEGEL

-85 AALLGKGSATIDK
+85 AALLGKGSTTIDK

-150 KEKDILL
+150 KERDILL

-191 KESVERVKLADVD
+191 KESVKRVSLADVD
-204 AFYKRYFLPNNAY
+204 TFYKRYFLPNNAY
-217 LVIVGDVDAG
+217 LIIVGDVDANG
-227 NLKKQVKKLFGKWK
+227 LKKQVKKLFGKWK
-241 KKNLSTD
+241 KGVISNEV
-248 PIPDVTNVSTTQI
+248 IPEVSNVNSIQI

-269 VQTEVTVQNTVSLR
+269 VQTEVSVQNTVSLR

-320 SYSSMGNN
+320 SYSRVGNN

-339 SVRNAVVD
+339 SVRNTVVD
-347 SAVVELLYEIDR
+347 SAVVELLYEISR
-359 MKKEVVS
+359 MKNEVVN

-413 SVNNVTKEDIQRV
+413 SVNNVSKEDIQRV

-431 LVDQARIVVTG
+431 LVDQARVVVTG

-451 EKVQFNESDIS
+451 EKVQFNGSAIL

-482 DGVSAQSILVDYI
+482 DGVSTPSILANYI
-495 DAIGGQDAINAIR
+495 DAIGGQDALNTIHT
-508 SLEVSYNANFMGNEL
+508 LEVSYKANFMGNEL

-538 KMGGN
+538 IMGGN
-543 VLATVIVNASGAK
+543 VLATVIVNAAGAK

-565 LPPEMAADMQAI
+565 LPPELAADMQAV

-585 MMENESITVSG
+585 MMENESVTVSG
-596 IEEIDGQSAY
+596 IEDVDDQKAY
-606 ALEMKGQS
+606 ALVMKGQS

-625 GLKLKQTTVTEIMG
+625 GLKLKQTTVSEMMG
-639 QTQTQDSNY
+639 QTQTQDTNY
-648 NDYKRFGSLLIPS
+648 GDYKRFGSLLIPT

-673 ATLGYVKINGKAVDT
+673 ATLGIVKINGEAVNP

>member
-112 NFGSQSASASSLSR
+112 DFGSQSASASSLSR

-227 NLKKQVKKLFGKWK
+227 DLKKQVKKLFGKWK

-482 DGVSAQSILVDYI
+482 DGVSAQSILADYI

-625 GLKLKQTTVTEIMG
+625 GLKLKQTTVTEMMG

-673 ATLGYVKINGKAVDT
+673 ATLGYVKINGEAVDT

>member
-1 MKKTFSILLCLLTF
+1 MKKILFILTLLLTF
-15 TVFAQIDRSQQPQPG
+15 PAFAQVDRSQQPQPG

-40 ERFTLNNGL
+40 ERFTLKNGL
-49 TVLIVENNKL
+49 SVLIVENNKL
-59 PRAAV
+59 PRASV
-64 SLSLDNSPIAEGEL
+64 SLTLDNPPITEGEM

-85 AALLGKGSATIDK
+85 AALLGKGSKKIDK
-98 DSFNEEVDFMGATI
+98 DSFNEEVDFMGASI

-126 YFGRVLELMADA
+126 YFNRVLELMSEA
-138 ALHPNFTQEEFD
+138 ALNPNFTQEEFD
-150 KEKDILL
+150 KERDIIL
-157 DGIKSGEKSVTTAAR
+157 DGIKSSEKSVTSAAR
-172 RVENLLAYGKDH
+172 RVENLLAYGKNH

-191 KESVERVKLADVD
+191 KESVEKISLADVK

-217 LVIVGDVDAG
+217 LIIVGDVDG
-227 NLKKQVKKLFGKWK
+227 QGLKEQVKKLFGKWK
-241 KKNLSTD
+241 KKD
-248 PIPDVTNVSTTQI
+248 FPIDNIPEVNNVNSTQI

-269 VQTEVTVQNTVSLR
+269 VQTEVSVQNTVSLR

-320 SYSSMGNN
+320 SYSRIGNN
-328 KYTASRFRASA
+328 KYTNSRFRASA

-347 SAVVELLYEIDR
+347 SAVVELLYEINR
-359 MKKEVVS
+359 MKNEMVS
-366 DEELN
+366 DEELS

-383 AVEQP
+383 AVERP
-388 STVAAYALEIETE
+388 STVASYALEIETE
-401 GLPDD
+401 DLPDD

-413 SVNNVTKEDIQRV
+413 SVNSVTKEDIQRV

-431 LVDQARIVVTG
+431 LVDQARVIVTG

-451 EKVQFNESDIS
+451 EKVQFNGN
-462 VSYYDKYG
+462 VVPVNYYDKYG

-482 DGVSAQSILVDYI
+482 DGVSAQTILANYI
-495 DAIGGQDAINAIR
+495 DAIGGLDALNTIQT
-508 SLEVSYNANFMGNEL
+508 LEVSYNANFMGNAL
-523 EAISINTAEEQKQIV
+523 EATSINTADEQKQII

-565 LPPEMAADMQAI
+565 LPPEMAADMQAA
-577 IGIIPELK
+577 IGIVPELK
-585 MMENESITVSG
+585 MMENENVTVTG
-596 IEEIDGQSAY
+596 TEEVDGQNVY

-625 GLKLKQTTVTEIMG
+625 GLKLKQTTVTEMMG
-639 QTQTQDSNY
+639 QTQTQETTYGNY
-648 NDYKRFGSLLIPS
+648 KSFGSLLIP
-661 STSVPLGPQSVD
+661 TTTTVPLGPQAVD
-673 ATLGYVKINGKAVDT
+673 ATIGDVKINGETVSA

>member
-157 DGIKSGEKSVTTAAR
+157 DGIKSGDKSVTTAAR

-227 NLKKQVKKLFGKWK
+227 VLKKQVKKLFGKWK
-241 KKNLSTD
+241 KKNLSTY

-431 LVDQARIVVTG
+431 LVDQARVVVTG

-482 DGVSAQSILVDYI
+482 DGVSAQSILADYI

-565 LPPEMAADMQAI
+565 LPPEMAADMQAV

-596 IEEIDGQSAY
+596 IEEIDGQSSY

-625 GLKLKQTTVTEIMG
+625 GLKLKQTTVTEMMG

-648 NDYKRFGSLLIPS
+648 NDYKRFGRLLIPS

>member
-227 NLKKQVKKLFGKWK
+227 VLKKQVKKLFGKWK

-401 GLPDD
+401 DLPED

-482 DGVSAQSILVDYI
+482 DGVSAQSILADYI
-495 DAIGGQDAINAIR
+495 DAIGGQDEINAIR

-565 LPPEMAADMQAI
+565 LPPEMAADMQAV

-606 ALEMKGQS
+606 ALKMKGQS

-625 GLKLKQTTVTEIMG
+625 GLKLKQTTVTEMMG

-673 ATLGYVKINGKAVDT
+673 ATLGYVKINGEAVDT

>member
-1 MKKTFSILLCLLTF
+1 MKKTFSILLFLLTF

-227 NLKKQVKKLFGKWK
+227 DLKKQVKKLFGKWK

-366 DEELN
+366 DDELN

-451 EKVQFNESDIS
+451 EKIQFNESDIS

-470 NVIDRPASFELP
+470 NVIDRPASFELA
-482 DGVSAQSILVDYI
+482 DGVSAQSILADYI

-523 EAISINTAEEQKQIV
+523 EAILINTAEEQKQIV

-565 LPPEMAADMQAI
+565 LPPEMAADMQAV

-625 GLKLKQTTVTEIMG
+625 GLKLKQTTVTEMMG

-673 ATLGYVKINGKAVDT
+673 ATLGYVKINGEAVDT